1 MFSGTGISR
10 IGMLLCNS
18 DVSKI
23 VVEKA
28 INMFTHT
35 PIVSMWFFSSNF
47 RAYSETEGITKGI
60 EIG

>member
-1 MFSGTGISR
+1 
-10 IGMLLCNS
+10 MLLCNS

-28 INMFTHT
+28 INMATHT
-35 PIVSMWFFSSNF
+35 PIVSMWFFRSNF
-47 RAYSETEGITKGI
+47 RAYAETEGIKKGI